1 MTSVPFE
8 MPVKDI
14 SVHIDGICTT
24 DWILVDP
31 DQKPKDGDKVLIK
44 DTNRLLLLTYYCP
57 YYLSGKEA
65 LFDLAMY
72 DMLGTVI
79 QKDNKPML
87 GENYYAEVDS
97 TALQMVSHRSR

>member
-1 MTSVPFE
+1 MTSIPFE

-14 SVHIDGICTT
+14 SIHADGISAS

-31 DQKPKDGDKVLIK
+31 EAKPKDGDKVLIK
-44 DTNRLLLLTYYCP
+44 DTNRFLLLTYLCP

-87 GENYYAEVDS
+87 GEHYYAEVDS
-97 TALQMVSHRSR
+97 TAL